1 MNDYRICTCCERR
14 FPNGARHQSQQCS
27 RCVPR
32 LQAGEL
38 PADICERQAEATR
51 SVAEGRRLLEVASRH
66 RMNQQAF
73 EIGELDRNERV
84 TKLNALKDGLK
95 SNMKPVREVSGRL
108 KLKKTWR
115 CGRCGTLL
123 MVRRCLAC
131 ELEIV
136 RE

>member
-1 MNDYRICTCCERR
+1 MDYRICACCERR
-14 FPNGARHQSQQCS
+14 FPSGSKYQSPNCS

-32 LQAGEL
+32 LQSGEA

-73 EIGELDRNERV
+73 EAGELRQNHRV
-84 TKLNALKDGLK
+84 EKLNALKDGLK
-95 SNMKPVREVSGRL
+95 PKLGPVREVSGRL

-136 RE
+136 SE